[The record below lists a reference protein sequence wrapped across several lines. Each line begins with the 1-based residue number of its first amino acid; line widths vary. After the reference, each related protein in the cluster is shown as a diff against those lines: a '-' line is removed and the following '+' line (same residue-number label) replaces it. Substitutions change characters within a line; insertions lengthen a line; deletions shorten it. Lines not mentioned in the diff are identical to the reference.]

1 MSAGA
6 SRTDRKRV
14 RALFRRP
21 QPTLNDKTTVGTRWR
36 ALELD
41 QARICRLEAT
51 GVEIELAQVIVEV
64 DVEPL
69 AACRA
74 RLGDRDGNELGSDS
88 LPGGS
93 GSHHRVE
100 DEGVYSSIP
109 RDVDEAD
116 EPGAVARADPAQT
129 VLLGLSLPVVFEG
142 AVPERLGV

>member
-1 MSAGA
+1 MCARA
-6 SRTDRKRV
+6 SRTERKRV
-14 RALFRRP
+14 HALFRRP
-21 QPTLNDKTTVGTRWR
+21 QPTLNDKTTGSTRRR

-51 GVEIELAQVIVEV
+51 GVEVELAQVIVEV
-64 DVEPL
+64 DMEPL

-109 RDVDEAD
+109 CDVDEAD
-116 EPGAVARADPAQT
+116 ESAAVARADPAEA
-129 VLLGLSLPVVFEG
+129 VLLDLSLPVVFED